1 LFEPEGTMLSTVF
14 SSRALI
20 AALLLSGAAHAQ
32 QPSAAPEASA
42 APEPPAASANGPAP
56 LAVHF
61 ALGSATIRHQDEA
74 VLDNVSRAYNEG
86 HPIIMTLSGASDTVG
101 PAEPNLV
108 LSQQRA
114 IAVLRSL
121 VARGIPADRFQLVA
135 KGETEPVVKTPAGVA
150 EERNRRVEIT
160 WR

>member
-1 LFEPEGTMLSTVF
+1 MRKVELSTVF

-32 QPSAAPEASA
+32 QPPA
-42 APEPPAASANGPAP
+42 APEPLAAPTNGPAP

-61 ALGSATIRHQDEA
+61 ALGSAAIRHQDEA
-74 VLDNVSRAYNEG
+74 VLDSVSRAYNEG

-101 PAEPNLV
+101 PAEPNLA
-108 LSQQRA
+108 LSQRRA
-114 IAVLRSL
+114 MAVLRSL
-121 VARGIPADRFQLVA
+121 VARGLPADRFQLVA
-135 KGETEPVVKTPAGVA
+135 KGETEPAVRTPAGVP